1 MITAIKKLFTGL
13 WAFLAG
19 IVGGIGG
26 WLLDRNSI
34 AHAECELE
42 RAQRK
47 QEADKLAVARLE
59 VRGDELKEKELKE
72 AISALNAAQA
82 EYNRQ
87 LYLIQQQMQQIT
99 ELKATSAKD
108 DPMLKA
114 AKAKLEEMRAT
125 GIAALRY
132 VNACKEKKAVVEK
145 YIALLAENYA
155 KGIQVIAERGG
166 KLDIAKYELETLK
179 LKKSIADDSDG
190 ALFSGNVDDAVA
202 SVRRLIKEYDA
213 LEKVKAATER
223 PVVPEQVV
231 AAPAFDA
238 DLVQEL
244 DADLGVVQDLRETDE
259 LEP

>member
-1 MITAIKKLFTGL
+1 MLNAIKKLFTGL
-13 WAFLAG
+13 WALAAG
-19 IVGGIGG
+19 VVGGIGN

-42 RAQRK
+42 RARRK

-72 AISALNAAQA
+72 ASDALNAAQA

-87 LYLIQQQMQQIT
+87 LYLIQQQMQQIA
-99 ELKATSAKD
+99 ELKKTSPDTA
-108 DPMLKA
+108 PMVKA
-114 AKAKLEEMRAT
+114 LEAKLEELRAA
-125 GIAALRY
+125 GISALRY

-155 KGIQVIAERGG
+155 KGIQVITERGG

-179 LKKSIADDSDG
+179 LKKSIADASEG

-202 SVRRLIKEYDA
+202 AVRRLIKEYDA

-223 PVVPEQVV
+223 PSVPEQVV

-238 DLVQEL
+238 DLVKQL
-244 DADLGVVQDLRETDE
+244 DADLGVTQPAETDE

>member
-13 WAFLAG
+13 WAFIAG

-42 RAQRK
+42 RARRK

-72 AISALNAAQA
+72 AVSALNAAQA

-87 LYLIQQQMQQIT
+87 LYQIQQQMNHVET
-99 ELKATSAKD
+99 LKTANAKD
-108 DPMLKA
+108 DSLLKA
-114 AKAKLEEMRAT
+114 AEATLGEMRVA
-125 GIAALRY
+125 GISALRY

-155 KGIQVIAERGG
+155 KGIQVITERGG

-179 LKKSIADDSDG
+179 LKKSIADDSEG

-202 SVRRLIKEYDA
+202 AVRRLIKEYDA

-238 DLVQEL
+238 DLVKQL
-244 DADLGVVQDLRETDE
+244 DSDLGVAQPVETDE